1 VSVSSASL
9 GHCLPAGVGNLSAP
23 SAAWPRRSDPSPA
36 HQPLVTQAE
45 TLSVGPVA
53 RAGEAGPM
61 WPTGGRG
68 PFPILAPLEGR
79 AVPLA
84 QIAARHAGEQ
94 TGPYLPGGGQW
105 AHHPSSGIATPAS
118 AWLWRV
124 PGALCPG
131 LAATWSRTARRRR
144 VPPLGQRSGDQAP
157 AHRAPVVPAPS
168 AVPRYGY
175 LIAHLTSPS
184 QKRDLSMSVTPARC
198 LVLIRGMN
206 TTSAG
211 LPGFYYNMVRDTCQ

>member
-1 VSVSSASL
+1 MSVSSASL

-157 AHRAPVVPAPS
+157 AHRAPVS
-168 AVPRYGY
+168 PRLPQFEIRLSDRPLDFTFPETRSFDERHAGQMPRS
-175 LIAHLTSPS
+175 HSRNEHNQRGTS
-184 QKRDLSMSVTPARC
+184 RL
-198 LVLIRGMN
+198 LL
-206 TTSAG
+206 
-211 LPGFYYNMVRDTCQ
+211 